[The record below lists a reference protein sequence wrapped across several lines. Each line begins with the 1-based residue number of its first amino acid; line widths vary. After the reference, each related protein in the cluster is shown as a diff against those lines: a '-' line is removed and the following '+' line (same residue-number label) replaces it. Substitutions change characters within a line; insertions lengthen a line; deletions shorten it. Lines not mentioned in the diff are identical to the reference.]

1 MKRNWKT
8 DHVSSVRIRNRILP
22 KVTPFWRVV
31 LTSVPVNF
39 GERSL
44 RGFRDRAWLYRP
56 RPASWVRLLSV
67 DDICG
72 LPTPWN
78 GELGLPS
85 APETLQFRPQP
96 FGTVY
101 QQLWDCL
108 PAQFRHFAQK
118 LKLSTPAARRWS
130 ASEDYLFCALQ
141 SHWLLVLLVGK
152 NRNAKQM
159 WFCSRRDH

>member
-108 PAQFRHFAQK
+108 PAQFRHLRRSWNFLRQLHDDGAHLRIIYFALYK
-118 LKLSTPAARRWS
+118 VT
-130 ASEDYLFCALQ
+130 DY
-141 SHWLLVLLVGK
+141 
-152 NRNAKQM
+152 
-159 WFCSRRDH
+159 